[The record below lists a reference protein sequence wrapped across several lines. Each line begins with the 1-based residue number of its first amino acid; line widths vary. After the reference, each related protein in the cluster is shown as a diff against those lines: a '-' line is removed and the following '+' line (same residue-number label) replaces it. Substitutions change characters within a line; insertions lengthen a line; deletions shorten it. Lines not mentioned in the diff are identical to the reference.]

1 MSASLVLDFLD
12 PELCPNI
19 LWQQKTG
26 LVEKYVQTC
35 DDWLTLSNFVCR
47 PTFFPF
53 PRNNLSD
60 SLLSDSLGAC
70 ITFFLDPLLPV
81 PFMALE
87 PVPKVKADIN
97 ELHHHWLPITW
108 VRPTASY
115 IPKAAAFLLRNISC
129 HEASESVRF
138 FKNSNSQEVDSL

>member
-1 MSASLVLDFLD
+1 MPSNVLSVPSEPLVRLSLVR
-12 PELCPNI
+12 
-19 LWQQKTG
+19 
-26 LVEKYVQTC
+26 
-35 DDWLTLSNFVCR
+35 LS
-47 PTFFPF
+47 
-53 PRNNLSD
+53 
-60 SLLSDSLGAC
+60 GAC